1 MAFLLPGVRFKR
13 TVSRFNHLQIGQLGR
28 ALRSYRFRLKLR
40 QIDVAKMIGVDAFTI
55 VNWERGKTEPESRHI
70 PRLTELLGKDH
81 QPRAHTIWTK
91 LKRFR
96 KSLGLTQAEFAT
108 LIQANES
115 SVWRWEQGRGIIP
128 KRVLRMMGK
137 PVIFHA
143 PKTRISL
150 TQLNAWKTRW
160 EAEN

>member
-1 MAFLLPGVRFKR
+1 MLA
-13 TVSRFNHLQIGQLGR
+13 
-28 ALRSYRFRLKLR
+28 
-40 QIDVAKMIGVDAFTI
+40 VDEATI
-55 VNWERGKTEPESRHI
+55 VNWEHGKTEPEPRHI

-91 LKRFR
+91 LRRFR

-108 LIQANES
+108 LIQANET

-150 TQLNAWKTRW
+150 PQLNAWKTRW
-160 EAEN
+160 EEED